1 MRVILSVKLLKRQ
14 EGRVKTIEPSIEYF
28 GPFDESFCIRVRQL
42 LFFGYSR
49 SIGVLRSA
57 DNEETAITGYIAEA
71 LDEFLE
77 SSSCPPWCEFF
88 SIRDDPPVKR
98 KGTSGRSRPRADLI
112 IEAHLYGRPQCI
124 FEAKRLRRHGYGTSK
139 YIDAGGMGCFISGLY
154 ASRYDE
160 AVMIGYVQSD
170 SVGFWKKKLVTA
182 IEKSKDTLHLIS
194 AQRDIKVIDEF
205 PIEWLSEHSRTQ
217 VGRPVTIHHILL
229 DCCPQTT

>member
-1 MRVILSVKLLKRQ
+1 M
-14 EGRVKTIEPSIEYF
+14 KTIEPSIKYF
-28 GPFDESFCIRVRQL
+28 GSFDDSFRVRVRQL

-49 SIGVLRSA
+49 SIDVLKSA
-57 DNEETAITGYIAEA
+57 DNEETAITGYIAET

-77 SSSCPPWCEFF
+77 SPSCPAWCEFF

-112 IEAHLYGRPQCI
+112 IEAGFYGRPQCI
-124 FEAKRLRRHGYGTSK
+124 FEAKRLRRRGYGISK

-160 AVMIGYVQSD
+160 AIMIGYLQSD
-170 SVGFWKKKLVTA
+170 SIDFWKNKLIKA
-182 IEKSKDTLHLIS
+182 IEKSKDALHLIS
-194 AQRDIKVIDEF
+194 AQRDIQVIDEF
-205 PIEWLSEHSRTQ
+205 PFEWLSEHSRIQ